1 MRSPAFDN
9 YEYAHN
15 RLDALYMQV
24 FEEEINFTDSIV
36 ELMQELF
43 VTHLVAMA
51 EAYQTELTREL
62 LAHRVTLLV
71 SGRKAK
77 NKMVRILTGPNVSS
91 WSDALDEIVETGTRI
106 VTDDHNLETWLTSW
120 LPNNRVGGN
129 GLDGRSPSSAG
140 NSRLSKYLR
149 SSPGNHHEILH
160 KQYDRVLYVDRG
172 ICTLN
177 GH

>member
-62 LAHRVTLLV
+62 LA
-71 SGRKAK
+71 
-77 NKMVRILTGPNVSS
+77 I
-91 WSDALDEIVETGTRI
+91 E
-106 VTDDHNLETWLTSW
+106 
-120 LPNNRVGGN
+120 
-129 GLDGRSPSSAG
+129 
-140 NSRLSKYLR
+140 
-149 SSPGNHHEILH
+149 
-160 KQYDRVLYVDRG
+160 
-172 ICTLN
+172 
-177 GH
+177 